1 MSQPPDYPGT
11 PEDPYGGR
19 PGGYPPPPNYGSPP
33 QPPNYG
39 SPPPPPNY
47 GAPQP
52 PPGYGSPGGPPPA
65 GPGRHSASPEYG
77 SPPPPP
83 GYGTPPPPPSYDQ
96 PSSGGYDQ
104 PSSGGYGQP
113 SSGGYPPQ
121 QPGYG
126 APAGGGAPGGA
137 APAQL
142 NIGEA
147 ISWAWNKFTKNI
159 APLVVPIVIYVA
171 IVGVLYGV
179 GFGIAIA
186 TGNNSTYT
194 DEYGYQHAN
203 SSFSVIGLAAL
214 GVAYIGIFAVL
225 IYMQASLISGSL
237 DIADGKPVSIGTF
250 FKPRNVGPV
259 IITGLLV
266 GLGAAVGSVLCIIP
280 GIIFG
285 FVSLFA
291 LHFAIDRS
299 LSPVDAIKASIALVR
314 ANLVPTLLAWLV
326 AGAVAAVGELACGV
340 GVFASIPVA
349 ILIQVYAYRKL
360 SGGQVVPV
368 EQQGAYPSGPP
379 AGLPPGYPPQQ
390 GYQQG

>member
-1 MSQPPDYPGT
+1 MSQPPEYPGN
-11 PEDPYGGR
+11 PADPHGGS

-39 SPPPPPNY
+39 
-47 GAPQP
+47 AP
-52 PPGYGSPGGPPPA
+52 PPGYGSPGGPPPG
-65 GPGRHSASPEYG
+65 GPGRHSAGQPPEYG

-83 GYGTPPPPPSYDQ
+83 QYGAPQQPPSGYG
-96 PSSGGYDQ
+96 Q

-113 SSGGYPPQ
+113 SSGGYGQPPAGGYPPQ
-121 QPGYG
+121 QGYG
-126 APAGGGAPGGA
+126 PPAGGAPGGGGA
-137 APAQL
+137 APVQL

-147 ISWAWNKFTKNI
+147 VSWAWNKFTKNI
-159 APLVVPIVIYVA
+159 APLVVPVVIYVA

-179 GFGIAIA
+179 GFGIAFA
-186 TGNNSTYT
+186 TGTNSTYT
-194 DEYGYQHAN
+194 DEYGYHHAN
-203 SSFSVIGLAAL
+203 SSFGAAGLAAL

-225 IYMQASLISGSL
+225 IFMHASLISGSL

-250 FKPRNVGPV
+250 FKPRRVGPA
-259 IITGLLV
+259 IITALLV
-266 GLGAAVGSVLCIIP
+266 GLGAAIGSILCIIP

-291 LHFAIDRS
+291 VHFAIDRG
-299 LSPVDAIKASIALVR
+299 LSPVDAIKASIELVR

-326 AGAVAAVGELACGV
+326 AGAVTAVGELACGV
-340 GVFASIPVA
+340 GLFASLPVG

>member
-19 PGGYPPPPNYGSPP
+19 PGGYPPPPNYGSPQ

-47 GAPQP
+47 GAPPP
-52 PPGYGSPGGPPPA
+52 PPGYGSPGGPPP

-77 SPPPPP
+77 SPPSPP
-83 GYGTPPPPPSYDQ
+83 GYGTPPPSYDQ
-96 PSSGGYDQ
+96 PSSGGY
-104 PSSGGYGQP
+104 GQP
-113 SSGGYPPQ
+113 PSGGYPPPQ
-121 QPGYG
+121 QGYG
-126 APAGGGAPGGA
+126 PPGGGAPGGA
-137 APAQL
+137 APVQL
-142 NIGEA
+142 PIGDA
-147 ISWAWNKFTKNI
+147 VSWAWNKFTKNI

-171 IVGVLYGV
+171 IIGVLYGV

-194 DEYGYQHAN
+194 DEYGYQHSS
-203 SSFSVIGLAAL
+203 SSFGAAGLAAL

-225 IYMQASLISGSL
+225 IYMQASLISGAL
-237 DIADGKPVSIGTF
+237 DIADGKPVTIGTF
-250 FKPRNVGPV
+250 FKPRNLGPA
-259 IITGLLV
+259 ILTGLLV
-266 GLGAAVGSVLCIIP
+266 GLGAAIGSVLCIIP

-285 FVSLFA
+285 FLALFA
-291 LHFAIDRS
+291 VHFAIDRG

-314 ANLVPTLLAWLV
+314 ANLVPTLLVWLV

-368 EQQGAYPSGPP
+368 EQQGGYQSGPP